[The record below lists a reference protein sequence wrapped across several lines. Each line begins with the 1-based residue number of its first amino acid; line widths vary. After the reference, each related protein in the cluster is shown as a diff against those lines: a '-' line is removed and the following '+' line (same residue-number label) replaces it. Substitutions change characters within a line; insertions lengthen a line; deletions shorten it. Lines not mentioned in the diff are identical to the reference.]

1 MCEYT
6 HAKAFSLHEQDC
18 ETERSDLGSTQ
29 STQEYCAI
37 ASAILNEFQGS
48 HKTTEFSYMNM
59 ILGNKALELLCQ
71 ISFDPAVLR
80 TARDNITSKA

>member
-6 HAKAFSLHEQDC
+6 HTKAFPLYEQDC

-29 STQEYCAI
+29 STQGYCAV
-37 ASAILNEFQGS
+37 ASAILNEFQSS
-48 HKTTEFSYMNM
+48 HKTTEFSYMNT
-59 ILGNKALELLCQ
+59 ILGYKALELLCQ
-71 ISFDPAVLR
+71 ISFDPAVLT